1 MLIRADGD
9 RIDVQLSRRDLLR
22 MGVALAGATAT
33 RSLVGSLSGQLA
45 RVSAAPA
52 SELNL
57 LFAGGTWKEYF
68 ERIYARPFQKQK
80 GAQVVF
86 SVGDSAQQ
94 ISRVIAERSNE
105 RFDMIH
111 IHQYAAAQ
119 LNELGLLVPP
129 DPNVVT
135 NLRDVDEAFR
145 FPFFVG
151 KVLAPFGLAVNTK
164 RIQKKVTSWKDLW
177 DPAFAGKVAIPK
189 WEWVGNTWFYAV
201 NRVWGGT
208 ETNIDAGIAKAR
220 ELVQKNK
227 AVIMNN
233 VEHGIALLTS
243 EETWIEPFYTA
254 RTEQARDSGAPVEF
268 VFPTEGGLNW
278 TFNLAIIK
286 GRPTSSITLAQEFLN
301 FTLDPVQQAQFGI
314 LTGYPPTNKRAQ
326 ALLPKNSNV
335 LLTADQMANLG
346 KMKFD
351 IKAMLT
357 NRDRH
362 AERWNKEVIGS

>member
-1 MLIRADGD
+1 MLIKPEGD
-9 RIDVQLSRRDLLR
+9 RIELLLSRRDLLR
-22 MGVALAGATAT
+22 LGITAAGTAVAG
-33 RSLVGSLSGQLA
+33 RLVGALGGRPA
-45 RVSAAPA
+45 AVSAAPVA
-52 SELNL
+52 DLNL

-68 ERIYARPFQKQK
+68 ERIYARPFEKEK
-80 GAQVVF
+80 GARVVF

-94 ISRVIAERSNE
+94 ISRVIAERTNE

-129 DPNVVT
+129 DPRIVT
-135 NLRDVDEAFR
+135 HLRDVDEAFR
-145 FPFFVG
+145 FPYFVG
-151 KVLAPFGLAVNTK
+151 KVLAPFGLAVNT
-164 RIQKKVTSWKDLW
+164 RRAPKKVTSWKDLW

-208 ETNIDAGIAKAR
+208 ETNIDSGIAKAR
-220 ELVQKNK
+220 ELVRNNR

-243 EETWIEPFYTA
+243 EETWIQPFYTA
-254 RTEQARDSGAPVEF
+254 RTEQARDAGAPVEF
-268 VFPTEGGLNW
+268 VFPVEGGLNW
-278 TFNLAIIK
+278 TFNLGIVK
-286 GRPTSSITLAQEFLN
+286 GRSAASTTLAQEFLN
-301 FTLDPVQQAQFGI
+301 STLEPVRQAQFGI

-326 ALLPKNSNV
+326 ALLPRSSNV
-335 LLTADQMANLG
+335 LLTAEQMANLG
-346 KMKFD
+346 KMRFD
-351 IKAMLT
+351 IKAMLD

-362 AERWNKEVIGS
+362 AERWNKEVIG

>member
-1 MLIRADGD
+1 MLIKADGD

-22 MGVALAGATAT
+22 LGVVLAGATAA
-33 RSLVGSLSGQLA
+33 RGLAGSLGGELA
-45 RVSAAPA
+45 RMSAASA

-68 ERIYARPFQKQK
+68 ERIYARPFQKEK

-86 SVGDSAQQ
+86 SVGDSGQQ

-111 IHQYAAAQ
+111 IHQYAASQ

-129 DPNVVT
+129 DPKIVT

-164 RIQKKVTSWKDLW
+164 RAQKKVTSWKDLW

-189 WEWVGNTWFYAV
+189 WEWVGNTWFYAA

-208 ETNIDAGIAKAR
+208 ETNIDAGIAKCR
-220 ELVQKNK
+220 ELVQKNR
-227 AVIMNN
+227 AAIMNN
-233 VEHGIALLTS
+233 VEHGIALLTN

-254 RTEQARDSGAPVEF
+254 RTEQARDAGAPVEF
-268 VFPTEGGLNW
+268 VFPSEGGLNW

-286 GRPTSSITLAQEFLN
+286 GRPNASTTLAQEFLN
-301 FTLDPVQQAQFGI
+301 STLDPVRQAQFGI

-326 ALLPKNSNV
+326 ALLPRNSNV
-335 LLTADQMANLG
+335 LLTAEQMANLG

-351 IKAMLT
+351 VKAMLA

-362 AERWNKEVIGS
+362 AERWNKEVLG